1 MHKFPDDVRVEV
13 VPFSRQ
19 PEGDEGCSF
28 FVTLPVAFRYSKNI
42 LETVGAGYS
51 GQAYQFIDL
60 VAMALFTLIPLG
72 AGLAFWLRS
81 LGREWSTGRDRQARV
96 A

>member
-28 FVTLPVAFRYSKNI
+28 TLPVAFRYSKNI

-60 VAMALFTLIPLG
+60 VSMALFTLIPLAPG
-72 AGLAFWLRS
+72 SHFGCEA
-81 LGREWSTGRDRQARV
+81 
-96 A
+96 

>member
-28 FVTLPVAFRYSKNI
+28 FCNI
-42 LETVGAGYS
+42 AG
-51 GQAYQFIDL
+51 GI
-60 VAMALFTLIPLG
+60 
-72 AGLAFWLRS
+72 
-81 LGREWSTGRDRQARV
+81 
-96 A
+96 